1 MTLCAVILGFAS
13 LGLGAGS
20 YARQTAQECPDHDG
34 ACGRGPP
41 TTAQEASHA
50 ASGEGTLL
58 SDCSRMEECGSPPKD
73 GGSSEPQAQCAPPSN
88 PTPVPDVVGMRV
100 EEACRTLFRK
110 EFLAYVHGRRDVE
123 GARPGRVVAQK
134 PAAGKTIQPQG
145 TFLFVA
151 KPFPGVLPRNT
162 HCAQREVGPPRWVGW
177 TLENP
182 LSPKFGECSFHA
194 VGCIKR

>member
-1 MTLCAVILGFAS
+1 MKGLLTLCAVILGFAS

-34 ACGRGPP
+34 ARGRGPP

-58 SDCSRMEECGSPPKD
+58 SDGGRMEECGSPPKD

-100 EEACRTLFRK
+100 EEACRSLYGESSSRTST
-110 EFLAYVHGRRDVE
+110 AN
-123 GARPGRVVAQK
+123 
-134 PAAGKTIQPQG
+134 G
-145 TFLFVA
+145 TSRA
-151 KPFPGVLPRNT
+151 
-162 HCAQREVGPPRWVGW
+162 
-177 TLENP
+177 
-182 LSPKFGECSFHA
+182 
-194 VGCIKR
+194 